1 MKRLVCSVFFLLQA
15 FSLEASPRVI
25 KDNRFKDKGMTPV
38 IGRGY
43 SMATNTLQ
51 STCFSK
57 IALTRPSYDFQYKF
71 TDLDETWKEK
81 FTKRNELSSSLKYI
95 FISNNFTKTVIDE
108 GDKTYYHHHIF
119 VSLDL
124 DSYYHSLDEGKTGLS
139 ADAIEL
145 LRRRDIVSFFNSCGP
160 SYIRSIG
167 RNSKFFA
174 MLTYKTESVKRDTKF
189 DSKLKAHL
197 RSLFKSSDQ
206 ETGTSRS
213 FHRETFKKKL
223 QINVWAYGLGKDH
236 QADLLPTDIESFKR
250 IVKNSILAMQ
260 SSDVGV
266 ISTVEI
272 VPWMENPEFQ
282 NELKLDSQGDRIQ
295 FEKKRNLEANSE
307 LIAEI
312 DRIDSAFTSLYY
324 QGLNCLR
331 TLEEK
336 FPIRDDEYGF
346 DPEKTL
352 LLDLTEP
359 TNRAKEAKLSTL
371 LNWISKK
378 TIDDI
383 YDENTNFLYGD
394 KKAIECVKEMEK
406 RGIDSVHFREID
418 ACKKVR
424 DQTIPIRPL
433 FQHYCLPEL
442 ARVLP

>member
-1 MKRLVCSVFFLLQA
+1 
-15 FSLEASPRVI
+15 
-25 KDNRFKDKGMTPV
+25 
-38 IGRGY
+38 
-43 SMATNTLQ
+43 
-51 STCFSK
+51 
-57 IALTRPSYDFQYKF
+57 
-71 TDLDETWKEK
+71 
-81 FTKRNELSSSLKYI
+81 
-95 FISNNFTKTVIDE
+95 
-108 GDKTYYHHHIF
+108 
-119 VSLDL
+119 
-124 DSYYHSLDEGKTGLS
+124 
-139 ADAIEL
+139 
-145 LRRRDIVSFFNSCGP
+145 
-160 SYIRSIG
+160 
-167 RNSKFFA
+167 
-174 MLTYKTESVKRDTKF
+174 
-189 DSKLKAHL
+189 
-197 RSLFKSSDQ
+197 
-206 ETGTSRS
+206 
-213 FHRETFKKKL
+213 
-223 QINVWAYGLGKDH
+223 
-236 QADLLPTDIESFKR
+236 
-250 IVKNSILAMQ
+250 MQ